1 MAELGK
7 ALALT
12 DEDLDRLAE
21 VTEEDILKTN
31 NRWVQVSSRWA
42 KNLLVAESAGGE
54 NNADQS

>member
-12 DEDLDRLAE
+12 DEDLDKLAE
-21 VTEEDILKTN
+21 VTEEDILETN

-42 KNLLVAESAGGE
+42 KNLLVAKPAGGE